1 VGSTADAFQATM
13 RVVEEAKH
21 LMELRHPNILEYRD
35 VFGHHALDQ
44 NFVCILM
51 ELCDGGTLSDVV
63 FDLGLDLGGIVDVC
77 RQLTSALA
85 YAHAQGVVHCDVKL
99 ENVLVRRCK
108 GMRDLIKLGDWG
120 LARRESSALLLEA
133 PPSNGSDTAGG
144 VLSAGAVASSMEL
157 IAATASRLP
166 GSREG
171 RGAEAGALSFF
182 SQDPSGALACGATSR
197 TFAEEMVMQ
206 ANSSGEATPQ
216 PAFRAPSRL
225 EDEKLALLEVA
236 ERAAA
241 RSATALS
248 APKGT
253 MCYQPPEAFE
263 EGRRLRRAGTRWAAD
278 MWALGCL
285 LWEAATADCLP
296 MGTGDAILGRQA
308 LLSEEEW
315 QARLRERMQA
325 FVKAIDALPAARGVP
340 PNVAAEA
347 RRGLVGLL
355 SALWQPLPLARP
367 VARDVATLALW
378 HPDKLVLKL
387 PSPALS

>member
-1 VGSTADAFQATM
+1 M

-35 VFGHHALDQ
+35 VFGHHAVDQ

-133 PPSNGSDTAGG
+133 PPSPSNDSDATDVLGANTAT
-144 VLSAGAVASSMEL
+144 SSMEL

-171 RGAEAGALSFF
+171 RGAEAGVLSFF
-182 SQDPSGALACGATSR
+182 SQDSSGALACSATSR

-206 ANSSGEATPQ
+206 ASSSGEAVLQ
-216 PAFRAPSRL
+216 PVGHPSSRM

-296 MGTGDAILGRQA
+296 MGTGGAILGRQA
-308 LLSEEEW
+308 LLPEEEW

-325 FVKAIDALPAARGVP
+325 FAKAVDALPAARGVP
-340 PNVAAEA
+340 SNVAAEA
-347 RRGLVGLL
+347 RRALVGLL
-355 SALWQPLPLARP
+355 GALWQPLPLARP

-378 HPDKLVLKL
+378 YPDKLVLKL
-387 PSPALS
+387 LSPALS